1 MNAIG
6 LRQQVLQEV
15 VSLMDDDVAMMKL
28 QSFLSTLKEEE
39 EYFERIPGL
48 PRTEEELND
57 AILRAEEDIRL
68 GRTYTHD
75 EVIARMDK
83 LMEEW
88 K

>member
-48 PRTEEELND
+48 PRTEEELSD